1 MQPTREY
8 RFTVKRVSDIIITFN
23 FCSIVTEDFNAMF
36 RNWQARDINS
46 NAGKELDSLIARAG
60 PTQLIDKPTGFF
72 SGGSSC
78 IDPIY
83 FSKSEP
89 GSA

>member
-60 PTQLIDKPTGFF
+60 PTQLIDKRLAFLVADLLVLT
-72 SGGSSC
+72 
-78 IDPIY
+78 
-83 FSKSEP
+83 
-89 GSA
+89 